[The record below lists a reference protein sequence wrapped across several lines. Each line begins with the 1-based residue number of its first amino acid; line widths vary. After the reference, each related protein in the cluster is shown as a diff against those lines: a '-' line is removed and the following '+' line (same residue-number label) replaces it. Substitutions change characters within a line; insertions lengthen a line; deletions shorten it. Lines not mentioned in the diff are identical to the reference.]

1 MSPAT
6 ASFRHKLRAWAQRLK
21 LDSLTLW
28 FALRHAQTPL
38 LAKAACAVAVGYA
51 LSPIDLI
58 PDFIPVL
65 GYLDDLILVP
75 ALIWLAMRM
84 LPAAVL
90 TDCREQADAWIDL
103 NRSKPRSYLG
113 AIVIVSMWIAAV
125 ALAWYWLA

>member
-6 ASFRHKLRAWAQRLK
+6 ASFRHKLRVWAQRLK

-28 FALRHAQTPL
+28 FALRQAQTPL

-58 PDFIPVL
+58 PDFFPVL

-84 LPAAVL
+84 VPTAVL
-90 TDCREQADAWIDL
+90 TDCRERADAWIDL

>member
-1 MSPAT
+1 MSPALR
-6 ASFRHKLRAWAQRLK
+6 SFRHRLRAWAQRLK

-65 GYLDDLILVP
+65 GYLDDLLLVP

-90 TDCREQADAWIDL
+90 AECRVQADAWIDHTG
-103 NRSKPRSYLG
+103 SKPRSYLG
-113 AIVIVSMWIAAV
+113 PIVIVCLWIGAV
-125 ALAWYWLA
+125 ALAWHWLA